1 MQLKLSSNKVQ
12 ELHIQNLLENNSDK
26 NQINFRYDS
35 KQSHDSKRNFIL
47 TFDFTLTSDRGFELK
62 LKHDFNFETDLDL
75 DEKFWKGS
83 FHKINAP
90 AIAYPYL
97 RAFVSTIL
105 LNSGL
110 QAVILPSINFV
121 EMSKQ
126 QASELK
132 SE

>member
-1 MQLKLSSNKVQ
+1 MQLRLSSNKVQ
-12 ELHIQNLLENNSDK
+12 ELHILQTTEKENEKNS
-26 NQINFRYDS
+26 INFRYDS
-35 KQSHDSKRNFIL
+35 TQSDENKRNFTL
-47 TFDFTLTSDRGFELK
+47 TFDFTLTSERGFEVR
-62 LKHDFNFETDLDL
+62 LKHDFHFETDADL
-75 DEKFWKGS
+75 DDKFWSGS

-110 QAVILPSINFV
+110 EAVILPSINFV

-126 QASELK
+126 TSKLK